1 MTNHDKLTKDDYKE
15 LPNQSLFE
23 MNKDQKTA
31 IEAPNTPLL
40 IVAGAGTGKTRT
52 LTLRIAYLI
61 QKGVP
66 PSQICALTFTNK
78 AAEEMQRRILKIISK
93 HKNLD
98 EQIKSFQENP
108 PFMGTFHALGARILR
123 SGATF
128 FGRTPSFTIFD
139 DYDSLQLI
147 RKIIRTIKKNQN
159 RKDSK
164 NDPEALTPA
173 KIRDRI
179 SKIKNGMISKAKL
192 EKSERAVDQ
201 MILGIFDTYETGLQ
215 EHNAFDFDDLI
226 LKPVQLFNHRPEV
239 LQKWHTKFSYFLV
252 DEYQDINQVQYQLIR
267 LLSKATENIS
277 VVGDHHQTIYSW
289 RGSDIQMF
297 LNFREHWPLGKMVFL
312 GENYRST
319 QNIIKAASG
328 LIEHNTEK
336 PKGLEEQTLYTNN
349 LPGEL
354 ITIAEMNNEN
364 AEAVWI
370 AKTILE
376 KIRTEKKQ
384 FAILYRTNAQSR
396 AIEQALIDYNL
407 PYKIYG
413 GVRFY
418 ERLEIKDILAAVR
431 FAANRRDTLSIER
444 LQKNMGKRRTEE
456 IVNSIGALE
465 ILDPGALIEKFLET
479 SDYFEYLEKNFINA
493 TERKENIAELIR
505 FAQGF
510 DRVEDFLERATL
522 LQSTDTSSNQSGHT
536 THQEEKNQEA
546 VTLMTIHMAK
556 GLEFDFVFI
565 AGATEGILPHQL
577 SVENPKSIEEER
589 RLMYVAMTRAK
600 QKLFISF
607 YGIPSRFLAEIPTE
621 TTEFDGTRALDD
633 EERYISWD

>member
-1 MTNHDKLTKDDYKE
+1 MTSENKPTKNNSLEAQKQGLFKLNE
-15 LPNQSLFE
+15 N
-23 MNKDQKTA
+23 QKTA
-31 IEAPNTPLL
+31 IEAPNAPLL

-52 LTLRIAYLI
+52 LTMRIAHLI
-61 QKGVP
+61 EKGVP
-66 PSQICALTFTNK
+66 PNQICTLTFTNK
-78 AAEEMQRRILKIISK
+78 AAEEMRRRILKIISS
-93 HKNLD
+93 HPNLE
-98 EQIKSFQENP
+98 EQAKRFKEDP
-108 PFMGTFHALGARILR
+108 PFMGTFHALGVRILR
-123 SGATF
+123 SGATL

-147 RKIIRTIKKNQN
+147 RKIIRTIKKNK
-159 RKDSK
+159 KDSK
-164 NDPEALTPA
+164 GDPEALTPA

-179 SKIKNGMISKAKL
+179 SKIKNGMLQKKKL
-192 EKSERAVDQ
+192 ENSERVADQ
-201 MILGIFDTYETGLQ
+201 MILEILDSYEIQLQ

-226 LKPVQLFNHRPEV
+226 LKPVNLFNHRSET
-239 LQKWHTKFSYFLV
+239 LEKWQRRFSYFFV
-252 DEYQDINQVQYQLIR
+252 DEYQDINQVQYQLIK
-267 LLSKATENIS
+267 LLSKATHHLS

-297 LNFREHWPLGKMVFL
+297 LNFREHWPEGQMVFL

-328 LIEHNTEK
+328 LIAHNTEK
-336 PKGLEEQTLYTNN
+336 PKELEDQALYTNN
-349 LPGEL
+349 PLGEL
-354 ITIAEMNNEN
+354 VTIVEMHNES
-364 AEAVWI
+364 AEAAWI
-370 AKTILE
+370 AKTILG
-376 KIRTEKKQ
+376 KNQNEKKQ

-431 FAANRRDTLSIER
+431 FAFNSKDTLSVER
-444 LQKNMGKRRTEE
+444 LQKNMGKRKTEE
-456 IVNSIGALE
+456 ITNSIGAFTT
-465 ILDPGALIEKFLET
+465 LDPATLIEKFLET
-479 SDYFEYLEKNFINA
+479 SDYFEYLERNFTNA
-493 TERKENIAELIR
+493 VERKENIAELIR

-510 DRVEDFLERATL
+510 DRVEEFLERATL
-522 LQSTDTSSNQSGHT
+522 LQSTDTSSNQSGAT
-536 THQEEKNQEA
+536 THQEESSQNLI
-546 VTLMTIHMAK
+546 TLMTIHMAK
-556 GLEFDFVFI
+556 GLEFDSVFI

-577 SVENPKSIEEER
+577 SIESPKAIEEER

-607 YGIPSRFLAEIPTE
+607 FGIPSRFLAEIPTE